1 MIENLAFKGKLVW
14 FGLDWFSFVW
24 FGFLSAGSLDYAGE
38 EVCKI
43 WLQLVEKLMRY
54 DTKHSSSLS
63 KNVLHSTYKLNFW
76 HIERT
81 GVLKKITFQDL
92 RESRSRT
99 VSFLLFYPFPT

>member
-1 MIENLAFKGKLVW
+1 MIENLAFKGKLVL

-63 KNVLHSTYKLNFW
+63 KNVLHSTYKWNFW
-76 HIERT
+76 HIE
-81 GVLKKITFQDL
+81 D
-92 RESRSRT
+92 SRSTNGSLENYISR
-99 VSFLLFYPFPT
+99 LEGIKK